1 MRKKAT
7 TPMVV
12 LLALVGLM
20 TLAPVAQAHNAGHVF
35 LPSGECVDV
44 GSGKEA
50 PLVPESNPNRNDQGQ
65 LDLITGP
72 GDQYGA
78 RFAAARGN
86 TPILPAECP

>member
-7 TPMVV
+7 TPVVV

-20 TLAPVAQAHNAGHVF
+20 TLTPVAQAHNAGHVF
-35 LPSGECVDV
+35 LPSGACVDV

-50 PLVPESNPNRNDQGQ
+50 PLVPASNPNRNLQGQ
-65 LDLITGP
+65 LDLIPGS

-78 RFAAARGN
+78 RFAADQGN